1 MNEFPL
7 RLAAA
12 RLRLVKDRPYLAAAA
27 WSLGGPVETP
37 GLSTLAVDKHWRL
50 YYDPAVL
57 ERWTSEELAGV
68 LYHEICHLLRS
79 HAARLG
85 AFDPRTANIAGDA
98 EINDDL
104 CAEGITLPGSPVTP
118 ESLGLPAHRLAE
130 EYAAVL
136 SRRRDGDGQR
146 SGRDRMGG
154 GAGEAPPG
162 DTGEPGSPVSSDP
175 SPAPS
180 QAPDRPA
187 ASGGGAAGAK
197 PGADRGQT
205 SGRRSCGSCSHGRH
219 EEWELGEDTPGGLRP
234 TEAELIRRQVAEAI
248 RVQAAGR
255 DRGSIPAHWRR
266 WAEEKLSPPQ
276 IDWRRELA
284 TAIRTAVAA
293 VRGAVDYSY
302 RRPSRRQVDKV
313 ILPSLVQPTP
323 EVAIVV
329 DTSGSVSDQDLSRAL
344 VEVGGVLRAVGQRGV
359 TVLTVDAAVQTCCRV
374 FRPEQVELRGGGGTD
389 MAAGIAAAAARRPRP
404 DVIIVITDG
413 LTPWPERPPSGIRII
428 VALLGGGTAPAWARV
443 VRVGEAG

>member
-12 RLRLVKDRPYLAAAA
+12 RLRLVKDRPYLAAAV
-27 WSLGGPVETP
+27 WSLGGPVATP
-37 GLSTLAVDKHWRL
+37 GLSTLAVDRNWRL
-50 YYDPAVL
+50 YYDPAIL
-57 ERWTSEELAGV
+57 DRWTVEELAGV
-68 LYHEICHLLRS
+68 LYHEACHLLRD
-79 HAARLG
+79 HAARLR

-104 CAEGITLPGSPVTP
+104 CAEGITLPGAPVTP
-118 ESLGLPAHRLAE
+118 EGLGLPAHRLAE
-130 EYAAVL
+130 EYASEL
-136 SRRRDGDGQR
+136 SRRRD
-146 SGRDRMGG
+146 
-154 GAGEAPPG
+154 
-162 DTGEPGSPVSSDP
+162 SD
-175 SPAPS
+175 
-180 QAPDRPA
+180 
-187 ASGGGAAGAK
+187 
-197 PGADRGQT
+197 GQT